1 MGGTQPKPREA
12 KPENKLQGQ
21 PRVSGYESNTSEFG
35 KIKHTLK
42 YLHKNNF
49 VSLTYVLF
57 INSGRL
63 ECILHP
69 TDLEELHNKQN

>member
-1 MGGTQPKPREA
+1 MGGTQPKPREQ
-12 KPENKLQGQ
+12 KQENRMANQAR
-21 PRVSGYESNTSEFG
+21 PSGYDSNTSEFG

-49 VSLTYVLF
+49 VSLTYV
-57 INSGRL
+57 ININKGRP

-69 TDLEELHNKQN
+69 TRLEKLYYK

>member
-12 KPENKLQGQ
+12 RQENRIQNQ
-21 PRVSGYESNTSEFG
+21 PRPSGYDSNTSEFG

-49 VSLTYVLF
+49 VSLTYVLL
-57 INSGRL
+57 I
-63 ECILHP
+63 
-69 TDLEELHNKQN
+69 K